1 MGGSSS
7 PLSVG
12 SFLNGIGTNLVAG
25 GNPITGALMN
35 ASMLASSGGLN
46 GASSLNPA
54 SGGGFNIN
62 NGGGFG
68 SVNAPSASS
77 GYGSGGE
84 SLFGFDPTFK
94 SVGSDIFSGIKGAN
108 TFMNQNPVSTQMGMQ
123 LAKSLLQEEPIQY
136 APSGQINRGQVQ
148 PMDYMSLLNPQQQ
161 TVIRP
166 PQISLLG

>member
-7 PLSVG
+7 PLSIG
-12 SFLNGIGTNLVAG
+12 SFINGIGTNLVSG
-25 GNPITGALMN
+25 GNTLKGALLN
-35 ASMLASSGGLN
+35 ASLA
-46 GASSLNPA
+46 A
-54 SGGGFNIN
+54 
-62 NGGGFG
+62 G
-68 SVNAPSASS
+68 SNTGRSAIDS

>member
-7 PLSVG
+7 PLSIG
-12 SFLNGIGTNLVAG
+12 SFINGIGTNLVSG
-25 GNPITGALMN
+25 GNTIKGALMN
-35 ASMLASSGGLN
+35 ASLAAGSGK
-46 GASSLNPA
+46 GASA
-54 SGGGFNIN
+54 ID
-62 NGGGFG
+62 
-68 SVNAPSASS
+68 S

-136 APSGQINRGQVQ
+136 APSGQINRGQIT
-148 PMDYMSLLNPQQQ
+148 PMDYMSLLNPQNQ